1 MGEIV
6 PNQDF
11 FIVQS
16 IQNSDRVSRGN
27 SDQKLCETSNKSS
40 FSRSLLSTK
49 TIVMKSLP
57 ESPNKSS
64 FTWAIFLLSFAWFR
78 SWQRNKLSST
88 EKEKK
93 ELEDDEQNVIE
104 NDTIGPRGASAL
116 KKTASYWEGFMECLR
131 NPCDPNT
138 NPTGHIALC
147 LAENKLVQEALAVRL
162 MQQGTAITA
171 FSDSVA
177 YCYSGF
183 LGLPSAR
190 FAAASFLEKHFWK
203 KKFAYPTG
211 LNSNECETLERK
223 EDFSISPEHV
233 AFGSGVGS
241 LLNHL
246 FFILAQKGDVVLIP
260 APYYAAFD
268 YDAKAIAGCI
278 TFPVYQDNPMLG
290 PSLKDLDNAMNL
302 VKAVRSF
309 DVIDYILIQRSY

>member
-6 PNQDF
+6 SNQDF
-11 FIVQS
+11 FIVQP
-16 IQNSDRVSRGN
+16 IQNSEEESKSI
-27 SDQKLCETSNKSS
+27 SDQKICETSNESL
-40 FSRSLLSTK
+40 FTRSLLYTK
-49 TIVMKSLP
+49 TIAMKSSL

-64 FTWAIFLLSFAWFR
+64 FTWAIFLLSIAWFR
-78 SWQRNKLSST
+78 SWQRKKLSSID
-88 EKEKK
+88 KENK

-190 FAAASFLEKHFWK
+190 LAAASFIEKRFWK

-211 LNSNECETLERK
+211 LNSNEYKTLERK
-223 EDFSISPEHV
+223 EDGSINPEHV

-278 TFPVYQDNPMLG
+278 PFPVYQDNPMLG
-290 PSLKDLDNAMNL
+290 PSLKDLDNALNL
-302 VKAVRSF
+302 VKAVRSS
-309 DVIDYILIQRSY
+309 DTIDYMLINMSY